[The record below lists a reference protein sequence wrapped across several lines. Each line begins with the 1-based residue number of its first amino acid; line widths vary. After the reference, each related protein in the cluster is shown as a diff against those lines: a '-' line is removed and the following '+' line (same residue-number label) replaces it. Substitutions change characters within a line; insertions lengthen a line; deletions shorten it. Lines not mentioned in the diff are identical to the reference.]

1 MYIASNT
8 QPMRQYSKRTIKQLW
23 YGLFGTVLVGVLAW
37 GWYSQATGTSSSRTV
52 EQIIAVQADDH
63 VVGPVSG
70 RVVLIEY
77 YDLQCGAC
85 RGYNPIIR
93 ELEKAYAAELRVV
106 RRYYPLPM
114 HPYARQSAAAAEA
127 AGMQGK
133 YEEMV
138 DLLFTKQDE
147 WSASNAI
154 QDTLN
159 GYAVSLGL
167 NMDKF
172 TWDSKS
178 REVRARIARDQADA
192 NTLDLGGTPSF
203 LLQGKTIATPRSLDE
218 FKKLIDAEI
227 AKLPKN

>member
-1 MYIASNT
+1 
-8 QPMRQYSKRTIKQLW
+8 MRQYSKRTIKQLW
-23 YGLFGTVLVGVLAW
+23 YGLFGVVLIGMLAW
-37 GWYSQATGTSSSRTV
+37 GWYSQATSSTSSRTV
-52 EQIIAVQADDH
+52 EQIVAVQEGDH
-63 VVGPVSG
+63 VVGLPTA
-70 RVVLIEY
+70 RVTLIEY
-77 YDLQCGAC
+77 YDLQCSAC

-93 ELEKAYAAELRVV
+93 QLEKDYPTDLRVI
-106 RRYYPLPM
+106 RRYFPLPM

-138 DLLFTKQDE
+138 DLLLSKQDE
-147 WSASNAI
+147 WSASSAI
-154 QDTLN
+154 QDTLS
-159 GYAVSLGL
+159 GYAASLGL

-218 FKKLIDAEI
+218 FKKLIEAEI

>member
-1 MYIASNT
+1 
-8 QPMRQYSKRTIKQLW
+8 MRQYSKRSIKQLW
-23 YGLFGTVLVGVLAW
+23 YGLFGVVLLGVLGW
-37 GWYSQATGTSSSRTV
+37 GWYSQATGTSGSRSV
-52 EQIIAVQADDH
+52 ADIVAVQADDH
-63 VVGPVSG
+63 VVGPVTG

-77 YDLQCGAC
+77 YDLQCGSC

-93 ELEKAYAAELRVV
+93 QLEQDYPSDLRVV
-106 RRYYPLPM
+106 RRYFPLPM

-138 DLLFTKQDE
+138 DLLFAKQEE

-159 GYAVSLGL
+159 GYAASLGL

-192 NTLDLGGTPSF
+192 NTLDLSGTPAF
-203 LLQGKTIATPRSLDE
+203 LLQGSVIPTPRSLDE
-218 FKKLIDAEI
+218 FKKLIDAEL
-227 AKLPKN
+227 AKPPSLSVLSGYF

>member
-1 MYIASNT
+1 
-8 QPMRQYSKRTIKQLW
+8 MRQYSKRTIRQLW
-23 YGLFGTVLVGVLAW
+23 YGLFGAILLGVLGF

-52 EQIIAVQADDH
+52 EQILAVQSDDH
-63 VVGPVSG
+63 VMGLATA
-70 RVVLIEY
+70 RVTLIEY
-77 YDLQCGAC
+77 YDLECGAC
-85 RGYNPIIR
+85 RGFNPIIR
-93 ELEKAYAAELRVV
+93 QLEQDYPTDLRVV
-106 RRYYPLPM
+106 RRYFPLPM

-138 DLLFTKQDE
+138 DLLFAKQEE
-147 WSASNAI
+147 WSASSTI

-159 GYAVSLGL
+159 GYAASLGL

-192 NTLDLGGTPSF
+192 NTLNLSGTPAF
-203 LLQGKTIATPRSLDE
+203 LLQGSVIPTPRSLDE
-218 FKKLIDAEI
+218 FKKLIDAEL
-227 AKLPKN
+227 AKLPKP